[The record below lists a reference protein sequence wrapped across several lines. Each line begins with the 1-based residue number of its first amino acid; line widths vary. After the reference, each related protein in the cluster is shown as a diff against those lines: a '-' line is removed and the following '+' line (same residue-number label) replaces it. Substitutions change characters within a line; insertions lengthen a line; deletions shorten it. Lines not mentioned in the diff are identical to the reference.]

1 MKLETQL
8 RAYFEEFDATL
19 EPLEVEQVTL
29 QQVPGRQPPTMR
41 RAVPGWAVA
50 VAAFVTLL
58 IAIGGAGL
66 LFNRDVDETTP
77 VTEPTTTTLV
87 TTTIPSTTAPVTT
100 APPASTTVAPEPI
113 PAPSVSQA
121 PITWRRIEDTDA
133 TRFQDSPIE
142 AITAGG
148 PGFIAVGTEQAATA
162 DGGFAVD
169 AVVWVSPDGET
180 WERIDSPVFGAG
192 AAELGDRIGQLGT
205 QWMSEV
211 VTNGD
216 RIIAVGYED
225 YAAAVWTSVD
235 GYTWER
241 VVDDDLPPGT
251 TDSYM
256 DAVATYEGGFIAV
269 GRHRGDAA
277 VWLSP
282 DGLDWT
288 EVVNDDLRGD
298 SDGQVSLEDVAAFDG
313 GFVAV
318 GDKGWANPG
327 EGTETYELFLAF
339 SQDGRNWER
348 VPVVDELSGDL
359 GLVLPPDMAER
370 TMDGVA
376 VVATE
381 DRLFV
386 SAAVGVGDGALFAS
400 EDGRSWQAVP
410 VPEGPVQHFLGVWGD
425 YLTTSLVTFDNGPRA
440 AVRLTSGDMTE
451 WLVAAID
458 EPAVFQTLVPLG
470 SRLLAGGV
478 YLGEDGE
485 DFRGGIWIGTWDG

>member
-1 MKLETQL
+1 
-8 RAYFEEFDATL
+8 
-19 EPLEVEQVTL
+19 
-29 QQVPGRQPPTMR
+29 
-41 RAVPGWAVA
+41 
-50 VAAFVTLL
+50 
-58 IAIGGAGL
+58 
-66 LFNRDVDETTP
+66 
-77 VTEPTTTTLV
+77 
-87 TTTIPSTTAPVTT
+87 
-100 APPASTTVAPEPI
+100 
-113 PAPSVSQA
+113 VSQA

-148 PGFIAVGTEQAATA
+148 PGFIAVGTEQAATP

-169 AVVWVSPDGET
+169 AAVWVSSDGET
-180 WERIDSPVFGAG
+180 WQRLESDVFGAG
-192 AAELGDRIGQLGT
+192 TADPGDAIGQMGT
-205 QWMSEV
+205 QWMSDV
-211 VTNGD
+211 AAIGD
-216 RIIAVGYED
+216 RIVAVGYED

-288 EVVNDDLRGD
+288 QVVDDDLRGD
-298 SDGQVSLEDVAAFDG
+298 SDGQASLEDVAAFDG

-327 EGTETYELFLAF
+327 EGTETSELFLAV
-339 SQDGRNWER
+339 SRDGRDWER

-359 GLVLPPDMAER
+359 GLVLPPDMAGR
-370 TMDGVA
+370 TLDGIA
-376 VVATE
+376 VVATL

-400 EDGRSWQAVP
+400 EDGRTWQALP
-410 VPEGPVQHFLGVWGD
+410 VPQGPVQHVLGVWGD

-440 AVRLTSGDMTE
+440 AVRLTSGDITE

-470 SRLLAGGV
+470 DRLLAGGV

-485 DFRGGIWIGTWDG
+485 DFQGGIWIGTWDG

>member
-19 EPLEVEQVTL
+19 EPVEVEQLTRP
-29 QQVPGRQPPTMR
+29 QVPGRPLRPKR
-41 RAVPGWAVA
+41 RLLPGWAVA

-66 LFNRDVDETTP
+66 LFNRDADETTP
-77 VTEPTTTTLV
+77 VSEPPTTTLV
-87 TTTIPSTTAPVTT
+87 TTTIPPTTAPTT
-100 APPASTTVAPEPI
+100 TTTPETTTVAPEPT
-113 PAPSVSQA
+113 PAPTVGQA

-133 TRFQDSPIE
+133 TRFQDSPVE

-148 PGFIAVGTEQAATA
+148 PGFIAVGTEQAETP

-192 AAELGDRIGQLGT
+192 TDDPDGEPGN
-205 QWMSEV
+205 QWMTDV

-216 RIIAVGYED
+216 RIVAVGYEG

-256 DAVATYEGGFIAV
+256 DAVATYEGGLIAV
-269 GRHRGDAA
+269 GRHRGDAG

-288 EVVNDDLRGD
+288 PVVDDDLIGD
-298 SDGQVSLEDVAAFDG
+298 SDGQVGLEGVAAYDG
-313 GFVAV
+313 GLVAV

-327 EGTETYELFLAF
+327 ADTETSELFLAI
-339 SQDGRNWER
+339 SQDGLDWER

-359 GLVLPPDMAER
+359 GLVLPPDMAGR
-370 TMDGVA
+370 TMDGTA
-376 VVATE
+376 VVASE
-381 DRLFV
+381 DQLFV

-400 EDGRSWQAVP
+400 DDGRSWQAVP
-410 VPEGPVQHFLGVWGD
+410 VPEGPVQHFLGAWGD

-451 WLVAAID
+451 WLVAATD
-458 EPAVFQTLVPLG
+458 DPAVFMTVVPLG
-470 SRLLAGGV
+470 DRLLAGGV
-478 YLGEDGE
+478 YLGENGE
-485 DFRGGIWIGTWDG
+485 DFQGGIWIGTWDG